1 MSQNSTKS
9 QTSNQN
15 QLVIHGIYRHYKGD
29 YYIVED
35 IATHSETGE
44 ELVIYRG
51 LYNGEKFGQHHLCAR
66 PKEMF
71 LSRIEP
77 EKCAKDCTQTYRFE
91 LQDIKSVASH

>member
-1 MSQNSTKS
+1 M
-9 QTSNQN
+9 N

-51 LYNGEKFGQHHLCAR
+51 LYDGKKFGQHHLCAR
-66 PKEMF
+66 PKDMF
-71 LSRIEP
+71 LEEITPELCSQNRIQ
-77 EKCAKDCTQTYRFE
+77 KYRFE
-91 LQDIKSVASH
+91 LQNIKSVAEH

>member
-1 MSQNSTKS
+1 M
-9 QTSNQN
+9 N

-51 LYNGEKFGQHHLCAR
+51 LYDGKKFGQHHLCAR
-66 PKEMF
+66 PKYMF
-71 LSRIEP
+71 LEEIAPELCPQNRIQ
-77 EKCAKDCTQTYRFE
+77 KYRFE
-91 LQDIKSVASH
+91 LQNIKSVAEH

>member
-1 MSQNSTKS
+1 M
-9 QTSNQN
+9 N

-51 LYNGEKFGQHHLCAR
+51 LYNGEKYGQNHLCAR
-66 PKEMF
+66 PREMF
-71 LSRIEP
+71 LSEIEP
-77 EKCAKDCTQTYRFE
+77 EKLLPDLEQKYRFE
-91 LQDIKSVASH
+91 LQDIKSIAH